1 MILIVNIIF
10 LKLIFLNLTLSDIM
24 NGMIVPKHVAVI
36 LDGNRRWAAEHH
48 LRTWEGHKYGAQ
60 TFDKFLDW
68 CIELNVEQVSAYVL
82 SSENLNRPTREVVEI
97 LKLLKDELDRFETE
111 RAAKIDKYEIRVR
124 FCGDFSRLPESL
136 VRIMKRIMRKTE
148 RYNKKFLNILIAY
161 GGRYE
166 LTSVIKNII
175 AGAISKRVKITEK
188 TIEENLLISGDVDL
202 VIRTGGMSRLS
213 NFMPWQTTYAE
224 FYVTKVLWPDFTKKD
239 LIKAIKW
246 FNTMKRNFGK

>member
-1 MILIVNIIF
+1 MII
-10 LKLIFLNLTLSDIM
+10 
-24 NGMIVPKHVAVI
+24 PKHVAVI
-36 LDGNRRWAAEHH
+36 LDGNRRWAVKHH
-48 LRTWEGHKYGAQ
+48 LKSWEGHRYGVE

-68 CIELNVEQVSAYVL
+68 CIELNVQQVSAYVL
-82 SSENLNRPTREVVEI
+82 SSENLNRSRREVIEL
-97 LKLLKDELDRFETE
+97 LKLLKHELDRFETE

-136 VRIMKRIMRKTE
+136 VRIMRRIMKKTE

-166 LTSVIKNII
+166 ITNAIKSLV
-175 AGAISKRVKITEK
+175 AEAIKKRVKITEK

-202 VIRTGGMSRLS
+202 VIRTGGMARLS
-213 NFMPWQTTYAE
+213 NFMPWQTAYAE
-224 FYVTKVLWPDFTKKD
+224 LYVTKVLWPDFTKND

-246 FNTMKRNFGK
+246 FSDTKRNFGK

>member
-1 MILIVNIIF
+1 
-10 LKLIFLNLTLSDIM
+10 M
-24 NGMIVPKHVAVI
+24 NGMIIPKHVAVI
-36 LDGNRRWAAEHH
+36 LDGNRRWAVKHH
-48 LRTWEGHKYGAQ
+48 LKSWEGHRYGVE

-68 CIELNVEQVSAYVL
+68 CIELNVQQVSAYVL
-82 SSENLNRPTREVVEI
+82 SSENLNRSRREVIEL
-97 LKLLKDELDRFETE
+97 LKLLKHELDRFETE

-136 VRIMKRIMRKTE
+136 VRIMRRIMKKTE

-166 LTSVIKNII
+166 ITNAIKSLV
-175 AGAISKRVKITEK
+175 AEAIKKRVKITEK

-202 VIRTGGMSRLS
+202 VIRTGGMARLS
-213 NFMPWQTTYAE
+213 NFMPWQTAYAE
-224 FYVTKVLWPDFTKKD
+224 LYVTKVLWPDFTKND

-246 FNTMKRNFGK
+246 FSDTKRNFGK